1 MSQDDNLKIVR
12 LIKKLYNR
20 KTLKNELGF
29 LGFQITSLDVGH
41 PSYTDDPTSLATSKI
56 FNILHKNSKR
66 RKIKRNGK
74 SLCTC
79 IPYPEV
85 GCIIK

>member
-56 FNILHKNSKR
+56 IQHTSRKLKKTKNKKKWQILMYMYT
-66 RKIKRNGK
+66 
-74 SLCTC
+74 L
-79 IPYPEV
+79 P
-85 GCIIK
+85 